1 MNIQPGQLV
10 RIINRDGC
18 GEFFLEGKAMIVDLL
33 PNFKRNRRAMV
44 APSEEGLGGFSEIT
58 VERYIDAGAQGT
70 DEQCSTYIAQMN
82 EEFPF

>member
-1 MNIQPGQLV
+1 MNIQPGQVV

-18 GEFFLEGKAMIVDLL
+18 GEFFLEGEAMIVDLL

-58 VERYIDAGAQGT
+58 VERYIDADAQGT
-70 DEQCSTYIAQMN
+70 QEEADSYISQLNA
-82 EEFPF
+82 EFPW